1 MQLYTYTK
9 NVLTAANSITL
20 QLLELVTPCCNL
32 LVGIMALF
40 SINGRSGTP
49 VLYAPLKIQKCN
61 LKGVVLF
68 FQCRHPPPKQAY
80 WQEIDWKIVMLY
92 CLDEE
97 DNIFFATYFC
107 GSFTYNL
114 VTNIGLNWYAI
125 SNPYLRF
132 AKLFYKSNGNAM
144 PLSERRVADNRKKD
158 P

>member
-68 FQCRHPPPKQAY
+68 FSEQASPTQTGILTGN
-80 WQEIDWKIVMLY
+80 WLKNCHAPLLGWGRQH
-92 CLDEE
+92 
-97 DNIFFATYFC
+97 FFTIFC
-107 GSFTYNL
+107 GSFTYIWWSIL
-114 VTNIGLNWYAI
+114 
-125 SNPYLRF
+125 
-132 AKLFYKSNGNAM
+132 AKIVKQSIFQFCQWQCHSVIWEKSAWQ
-144 PLSERRVADNRKKD
+144 S
-158 P
+158 

>member
-68 FQCRHPPPKQAY
+68 FFRAGIPHPNRHIDRKLIEKLSCSIAWMRKTTFFSYFFVGHLHISGDQYWPK
-80 WQEIDWKIVMLY
+80 L
-92 CLDEE
+92 
-97 DNIFFATYFC
+97 
-107 GSFTYNL
+107 
-114 VTNIGLNWYAI
+114 LN
-125 SNPYLRF
+125 NPYFSF
-132 AKLFYKSNGNAM
+132 ANGNAIQ
-144 PLSERRVADNRKKD
+144 
-158 P
+158 

>member
-68 FQCRHPPPKQAY
+68 FSEQASPTQTDILTGN
-80 WQEIDWKIVMLY
+80 WLKNCHAPLLGWGRQLFFA
-92 CLDEE
+92 
-97 DNIFFATYFC
+97 IFFVGHLHMFGDQYWPK
-107 GSFTYNL
+107 L
-114 VTNIGLNWYAI
+114 LN
-125 SNPYLRF
+125 NPYFSF
-132 AKLFYKSNGNAM
+132 ANGNAIQ
-144 PLSERRVADNRKKD
+144 
-158 P
+158 

>member
-1 MQLYTYTK
+1 MYTK

-20 QLLELVTPCCNL
+20 ELLELVTPCNL

-68 FQCRHPPPKQAY
+68 FQSRHPPPKQAY
-80 WQEIDWKIVMLY
+80 WQEIDWKIVMLH

-97 DNIFFATYFC
+97 DNFFLLFFC
-107 GSFTYNL
+107 GSFTYIWWSIL
-114 VTNIGLNWYAI
+114 AKIVKQ
-125 SNPYLRF
+125 SRF
-132 AKLFYKSNGNAM
+132 QVFPICFTMQMAM
-144 PLSERRVADNRKKD
+144 PTSNLRDLVKKIVK
-158 P
+158 

>member
-68 FQCRHPPPKQAY
+68 FQSRHPPPKQAY
-80 WQEIDWKIVMLY
+80 WQEIDWKIVMLH

-97 DNIFFATYFC
+97 DNIFLLFFC
-107 GSFTYNL
+107 GSFTYIWWSIL
-114 VTNIGLNWYAI
+114 
-125 SNPYLRF
+125 
-132 AKLFYKSNGNAM
+132 AKIVKQSIFQFRQWQCHSVIWEKSAWQ
-144 PLSERRVADNRKKD
+144 S
-158 P
+158 